1 MFSSF
6 FSAERCKLQLWPPSS
21 MITLSLF
28 WQISWKTQLTR
39 CLAFFVLPLGIF
51 HFSNTCPCW
60 DAWDHPNLQATYCP
74 KNFLQSEHWNAMT
87 VVPGQESGDSFPC
100 LYGWI
105 SPMLTKRHSMRN
117 TKMIPTASTVIYKRQ
132 TEIFPASSQYRC
144 CCNPVLPLRSSILFP
159 TLLAVWDPKG
169 RKRPLV
175 IHSASHLEQFPSLA
189 LPRGTVPTAHQGS
202 EQTCSRL
209 CSLPQN

>member
-1 MFSSF
+1 
-6 FSAERCKLQLWPPSS
+6 

-74 KNFLQSEHWNAMT
+74 KNFLQSEHWNAMS
-87 VVPGQESGDSFPC
+87 VVPFWESGDSFPVSKA
-100 LYGWI
+100 GFHPRWQ
-105 SPMLTKRHSMRN
+105 MG
-117 TKMIPTASTVIYKRQ
+117 IPWETQRWSANK
-132 TEIFPASSQYRC
+132 IFPASSQCLC
-144 CCNPVLPLRSSILFP
+144 CRNPVLPLRGSIPFP

-169 RKRPLV
+169 RTRPLV
-175 IHSASHLEQFPSLA
+175 IHSASHLEQFPEAQSLQCTRA
-189 LPRGTVPTAHQGS
+189 RSKPTADRVHFHKIN
-202 EQTCSRL
+202 TIF
-209 CSLPQN
+209 N